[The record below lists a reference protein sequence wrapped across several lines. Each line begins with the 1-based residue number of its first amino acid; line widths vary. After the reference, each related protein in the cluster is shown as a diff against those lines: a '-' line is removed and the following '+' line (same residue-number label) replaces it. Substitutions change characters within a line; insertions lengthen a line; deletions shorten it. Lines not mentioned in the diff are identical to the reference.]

1 MQSRHIPQAQLHA
14 GNHLQRQRL
23 SAQRIRAAQG
33 IMIRNGQDIHALRS
47 RGLCYLQGC
56 PYTIA
61 EGSMHM

>member
-1 MQSRHIPQAQLHA
+1 
-14 GNHLQRQRL
+14 
-23 SAQRIRAAQG
+23 
-33 IMIRNGQDIHALRS
+33 MIRNGQDIHALRS